1 MLLRILTFFKWV
13 YGNPLTFLVGI
24 RRIPAYHVDYT
35 TVWNQINEKQ
45 MFFFFFTSL
54 RAEMPNRSIAKAML
68 EDRPLQYNIFTNIM
82 TRMLSHVK
90 KYIAYK

>member
-35 TVWNQINEKQ
+35 TVFMSSFSETADAEVTASFTRSSCMCVCNKRNRTSVSFIN
-45 MFFFFFTSL
+45 
-54 RAEMPNRSIAKAML
+54 RDAEHAG
-68 EDRPLQYNIFTNIM
+68 F
-82 TRMLSHVK
+82 
-90 KYIAYK
+90 KYL